1 MDGSHI
7 RRLRKEY
14 LRMQHPR
21 VYYELKDDGVLEAH
35 LRHVQ
40 GRALAYYD
48 ALIAEGA
55 CRKTA
60 EEMVYR
66 DLIAV
71 Q

>member
-1 MDGSHI
+1 
-7 RRLRKEY
+7 
-14 LRMQHPR
+14 MQHPR